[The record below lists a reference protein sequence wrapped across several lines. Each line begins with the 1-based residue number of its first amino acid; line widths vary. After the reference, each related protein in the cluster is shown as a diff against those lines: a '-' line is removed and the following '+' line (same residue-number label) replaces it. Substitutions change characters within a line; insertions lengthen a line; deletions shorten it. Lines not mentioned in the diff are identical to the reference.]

1 MPLFYQ
7 IIVFILLTAA
17 GILICRQLLKIPK
30 LSMKKNIKNVQAEK
44 EAMGN
49 RLLNRFIM
57 PLARPVSRFVPLDP
71 VKEARMASILR
82 RGGLELT
89 PKEYYARAIVCASFT
104 LPLALLFIFL
114 GAVKLAPLILLL
126 ALLVYRH
133 FMTDLKDRM
142 KEKKKRIEMEL
153 PGFVRSILYRLEDN
167 RHDGSRLVVQV
178 DLIQIFEDYLK
189 VVSDAFREDVAI
201 LVMEMKAKDIET
213 ALRSF
218 NERLG
223 ITDVSFLVN
232 ALIGLHRGEHQGEAL
247 SYLARDMDIKAKEA
261 MKKKLDTLPRRVK
274 IASIPLVA
282 ITIVSLLYVIGSHL
296 IRSMGGLF

>member
-1 MPLFYQ
+1 MFYQ

>member
-1 MPLFYQ
+1 LYYQ
-7 IIVFILLTAA
+7 IILFILLTAA

-30 LSMKKNIKNVQAEK
+30 LSMKKNLKHLRAEK
-44 EAMGN
+44 EAAGSRM
-49 RLLNRFIM
+49 LNRVIM
-57 PLARPVSRFVPLDP
+57 PVARPISRFIPIDS
-71 VKEARMASILR
+71 VKEARMASMLR
-82 RGGLELT
+82 RGGQELT
-89 PKEYYARAIVCASFT
+89 PREYYARAVLCASFT
-104 LPLALLFIFL
+104 LPLALVFL
-114 GAVKLAPLILLL
+114 IMGAVKLAPIILVL
-126 ALLVYRH
+126 AMVVYRH
-133 FMTDLKDRM
+133 FMTDLKDQL

-189 VVSDAFREDVAI
+189 VASDAFREDVAI
-201 LVMEMKAKDIET
+201 MVMEMKAKDIET
-213 ALRSF
+213 ALRNF

-223 ITDVSFLVN
+223 ITEVSFLVN

-261 MKKKLDTLPRRVK
+261 LKKKLDNLPRRVK

-282 ITIVSLLYVIGSHL
+282 ITIISLFYVIGSHL

>member
-1 MPLFYQ
+1 MYYQ
-7 IIVFILLTAA
+7 ITVFILLTAA

-30 LSMKKNIKNVQAEK
+30 LNMKKNQKHLQSEK
-44 EAMGN
+44 ETAGKQFLDRLVMPIA
-49 RLLNRFIM
+49 RLLSHLI
-57 PLARPVSRFVPLDP
+57 PIDP
-71 VKEARMASILR
+71 VKEARMASMLL
-82 RGGLELT
+82 RGGLMLT
-89 PKEYYARAIVCASFT
+89 PKEYYARAILCACLT
-104 LPLALLFIFL
+104 LPLALVFLLL
-114 GAVKLAPLILLL
+114 GAAKMAPLILFL
-126 ALLVYRH
+126 AVLVYRH
-133 FMTDLKDRM
+133 LMTDLNDQI
-142 KEKKKRIEMEL
+142 KEKKKRIEVEL

-167 RHDGSRLVVQV
+167 RHDGSRMVVQV

-189 VVSDAFREDVAI
+189 VASDTFRDDVAI

-213 ALRSF
+213 ALHNF

-261 MKKKLDTLPRRVK
+261 LRKKLDNLPRRVK
-274 IASIPLVA
+274 IASIPLVI